1 MIFQVFGAP
10 QLSALHIVTFM
21 TQVLKCSVMHVSRSA
36 YENGFLILKPAKGA
50 SPIQLFKMVVASTL
64 RDLNYVLPDLKDDP
78 NNNYL
83 VFVTDSKEVC
93 IDYGL
98 ALYPLS
104 TLGVDELTAIGSHLA
119 TAVTDLP
126 DRLVKVADTAEMV
139 KDSVSVAKSFIQQA
153 YPLLYRFTN
162 KEQRRVLQKDFVYT
176 LVRRK
181 SWPTTGLVKLDDL
194 MKSPDFVALSSACLL
209 ATKHG
214 LTHALDNLNGA
225 EESDVR
231 YVVNRFLKLEA
242 NLGNNDTRP
251 NRRTSKVQAQQA
263 EEVGRKKIKVEKRKA
278 KAEALRKS
286 STQRRSLF
294 S

>member
-21 TQVLKCSVMHVSRSA
+21 TQVLQCSVMHVNRAA
-36 YENGFLILKPAKGA
+36 YETGFLILKPTRTA
-50 SPIQLFKMVVASTL
+50 SPIQLFKVVVASSL
-64 RDLNYVLPDLKDDP
+64 RDLNFVLPDLKADTS
-78 NNNYL
+78 NNYL
-83 VFVTDSKEVC
+83 VFVTDSKETC
-93 IDYGL
+93 IDHGL

-104 TLGVDELTAIGSHLA
+104 TLGADELTAISSHLA
-119 TAVTDLP
+119 TTLNDPP
-126 DRLVKVADTAEMV
+126 DRIVKVADTAEMI
-139 KDSVSVAKSFIQQA
+139 KDSISLAKSFIQQA

-162 KEQRRVLQKDFVYT
+162 KEQRRSLQKDFIYA
-176 LVRRK
+176 LVKRK
-181 SWPTTGLVKLDDL
+181 SWATTGLVKLDDL
-194 MKSPDFVALSSACLL
+194 MHSHDFAVLSAACLS

-263 EEVGRKKIKVEKRKA
+263 EEVGSKKIKVEKRKA

-294 S
+294 L